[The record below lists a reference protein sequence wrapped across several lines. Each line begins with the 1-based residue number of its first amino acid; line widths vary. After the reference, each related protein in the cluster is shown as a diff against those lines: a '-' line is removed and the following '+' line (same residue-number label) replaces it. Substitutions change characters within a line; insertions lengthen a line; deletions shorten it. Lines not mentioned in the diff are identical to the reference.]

1 MDITFERVH
10 YKDLNSR
17 QQEAYNFQKVSGV
30 LADFGFVTIRH
41 NRPIGAHF
49 HSGGAK
55 FPYLGEDLYEAFG

>member
-1 MDITFERVH
+1 MVCACLWR
-10 YKDLNSR
+10 NWSR
-17 QQEAYNFQKVSGV
+17 QN
-30 LADFGFVTIRH
+30 ADVAGSNPHFMQNRH